1 MRYSRATMP
10 SRTLLAVP
18 SLLLVGVGL
27 AGCTLIDNQSA
38 LTVEAV
44 VNAEYEPD
52 ATTNPQDV
60 TTDKCGATVDCVEA
74 FTTDEASYLR
84 FGSRERAAEYAA
96 TLDDG
101 FVVNFIVMDFAGHD
115 APIESQR
122 WAMEALAWTWQD
134 YEGTFPAR

>member
-1 MRYSRATMP
+1 MSC
-10 SRTLLAVP
+10 RTLLAVP
-18 SLLLVGVGL
+18 SLLLVGAAL
-27 AGCTLIDNQSA
+27 AGCALIDNQSA
-38 LTVEAV
+38 LTIEAV
-44 VNAEYEPD
+44 VNAEYETD
-52 ATTNPQDV
+52 STTNPQDV
-60 TTDKCGATVDCVEA
+60 TADECGAPVDCLEA

-96 TLDDG
+96 TLEDG

-122 WAMEALAWTWQD
+122 RAMEALAWTWQD